1 MFEFNKTHPG
11 YDENADP
18 TIPNAF
24 ASAAYRFGHM
34 LVQDKMW
41 RCNALHQRLQ
51 HSKLKYN

>member
-1 MFEFNKTHPG
+1 VFEFNKTHPG